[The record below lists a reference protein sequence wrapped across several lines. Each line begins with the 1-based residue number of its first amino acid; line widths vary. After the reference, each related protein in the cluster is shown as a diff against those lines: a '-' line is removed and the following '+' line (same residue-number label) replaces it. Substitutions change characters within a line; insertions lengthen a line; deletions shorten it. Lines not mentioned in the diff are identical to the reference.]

1 MALDRLVPV
10 SGTPG
15 IVSGN
20 TYMDA
25 VAEEITGLWD
35 RSRIKVSA
43 VSGTD
48 TITCTITPPL
58 TAGFVDGM
66 SFVLRPVATN
76 TGAVTLNGVAVKDGE
91 GGTLT
96 GGALR
101 NGGAYDLVY
110 VSALTALVI
119 VGYFP
124 ATLTPG
130 HKFLKTQVAAAS
142 STIDFVNGVAGVV
155 LDNTFDTYQIDISGV
170 QPATDDAELW
180 LRIGTGAGPTYQ
192 TANYKWTIQQRD
204 TTGDLSRSSASD
216 AKLIIAGGSGA
227 GKAQGNATA
236 ENGRF
241 SILLSNP
248 EITTQTMLIDWRGG
262 FLDTSTI
269 QCAVNGAGS
278 YQAGTA
284 VTAIRFM
291 YESGNIAIG
300 RFTLIGLTKA

>member
-15 IVSGN
+15 VVSGN

-35 RSRIKVSA
+35 RSRIKVGA
-43 VSGTD
+43 VSGTN
-48 TITCTITPPL
+48 TITCTITPAL

-96 GGALR
+96 AGALR
-101 NGGAYDLVY
+101 IGGAYDLVY
-110 VSALTALVI
+110 VAALTALVI

-155 LDNTFDTYQIDISGV
+155 LDDTFDTYQIDISGV
-170 QPATDDAELW
+170 QPATDDSELW

-192 TANYKWTIQQRD
+192 TASYKWTIQQRD

-216 AKLIIAGGSGA
+216 AKLIIAGGSAALKGGEVHGA
-227 GKAQGNATA
+227 WPGLEPEQLY
-236 ENGRF
+236 EGRD
-241 SILLSNP
+241 L
-248 EITTQTMLIDWRGG
+248 
-262 FLDTSTI
+262 
-269 QCAVNGAGS
+269 
-278 YQAGTA
+278 A
-284 VTAIRFM
+284 VTTDFRSVLGELVSSHLGVRDLARVFPGA
-291 YESGNIAIG
+291 SK
-300 RFTLIGLTKA
+300 GLASQSLLL